1 MGKKRYTT
9 DEIIKHLRTFEI
21 ERAKGR
27 KIEEVARSI
36 GVHPVT
42 LAKWKRENGG
52 MQPDQAKKLKDL
64 EKENARLKRLLA
76 EAELDKS
83 MMKEVIEGNY

>member
-1 MGKKRYTT
+1 MGKKRYST

-21 ERAKGR
+21 ERAKG
-27 KIEEVARSI
+27 KTVEETAKNI

-42 LAKWKRENGG
+42 LAKWKREFGG

-64 EKENARLKRLLA
+64 EKENARLKKLLA
-76 EAELDKS
+76 DAELDKS
-83 MMKEVIEGNY
+83 ILKEVIEGNY

>member
-36 GVHPVT
+36 GVPPLT
-42 LAKWKRENGG
+42 FAQIMDLSLLQESYWIG
-52 MQPDQAKKLKDL
+52 LKH
-64 EKENARLKRLLA
+64 
-76 EAELDKS
+76 
-83 MMKEVIEGNY
+83 